1 MVLEGRGCHGV
12 SSAGCEP
19 VTRVR
24 VHVTPPKPKGA
35 VNNGLRGVNGCHRDC
50 QGFTPR
56 YRLRKF

>member
-24 VHVTPPKPKGA
+24 VHVTPPQRKVVKNTYFRSFG
-35 VNNGLRGVNGCHRDC
+35 GVTVTVKASPLG
-50 QGFTPR
+50 TA
-56 YRLRKF
+56 